1 MENKNF
7 RTWRHKPIMYLL
19 LVHPVLNTQKKGN
32 NTLQYLIELKF
43 DTGDFKKMFVYW
55 YENDRPYL
63 SSIAFLCMIW
73 WTLVLFLGTILMFL
87 NLEFVTFMSLYCKLF
102 LQYNIFVI
110 LLKFSILYL
119 EFQLYT
125 KNCNWLSFVN
135 KKYIMC

>member
-63 SSIAFLCMIW
+63 SSIIFLCMIW

>member
-7 RTWRHKPIMYLL
+7 RRHKPIMYLL

-63 SSIAFLCMIW
+63 SSIIFLCMIW